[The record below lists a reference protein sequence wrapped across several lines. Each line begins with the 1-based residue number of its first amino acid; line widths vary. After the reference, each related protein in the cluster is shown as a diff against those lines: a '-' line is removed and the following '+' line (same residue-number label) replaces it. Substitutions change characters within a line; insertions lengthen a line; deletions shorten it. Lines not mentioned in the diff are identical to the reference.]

1 LGELIKRKWR
11 EIRPELISGIL
22 YAILRLVGMTLRM
35 KVEGFP
41 DDDTKCIF
49 CGWHGRS
56 FMFGNFFRRRNY
68 YVIISQSRDG
78 DMQNHIFQKLGY
90 RTIRGSTARNGAQAA
105 IESIRALKSN
115 GTMALTPDGPR
126 GPSHV
131 VQGGVMLIARKSGG
145 LLIPVGIAAK
155 PRFHIRS
162 WDRYMV
168 PLPFARGLMIFG
180 DPISL
185 PRDADEE
192 TVEARR
198 LELENEINR
207 LEVEAERRV

>member
-1 LGELIKRKWR
+1 
-11 EIRPELISGIL
+11 
-22 YAILRLVGMTLRM
+22 
-35 KVEGFP
+35 
-41 DDDTKCIF
+41 
-49 CGWHGRS
+49 
-56 FMFGNFFRRRNY
+56 
-68 YVIISQSRDG
+68 
-78 DMQNHIFQKLGY
+78 MQNHIFQKLGY